1 MGKSSEVLFRRY
13 DLNPIITSSDL
24 PYLANTV
31 FNAGAIKFNEK
42 ILLLLRV
49 EDRRGISHL
58 LVAKSDDGITN
69 WKFDDKPTFIPEPDK
84 HHEEMWGV
92 EDPRIT
98 YMEELK
104 QWAVVYTAYSHMGP
118 LVSLALTRDFVH
130 FEKRGPIMPP
140 EDKDA
145 AIFPVRFNGRWAL
158 IHRPVISAPT
168 ASAHIWISFSPDLKH
183 WGDHKVLIRARE
195 GGWWDSKKVGL
206 NTPPIKTDDGW
217 LVMYHGVRETAS
229 GDVYRLG
236 LALLDL
242 EDPSIVRY
250 RSKEWV
256 LAPQEK
262 YEREGDVENVIFPCG
277 WVCENNDLKLYY
289 GAADTSI
296 ALATARLDHVIE
308 WLKETGERNPSCV

>member
-1 MGKSSEVLFRRY
+1 MGKNSEVLFKRY
-13 DLNPIITSSDL
+13 DRNPIITVNDL

-31 FNAGAIKFNEK
+31 FNAGAVKFDGK
-42 ILLLLRV
+42 VLLLLRV

-58 LVAKSDDGITN
+58 TVAKSENGITN
-69 WKFDDKPTFIPEPDK
+69 WKFDDKPSLVPEPEK
-84 HHEEMWGV
+84 YHEEMWGI

-104 QWAVVYTAYSHMGP
+104 KWAIVYTAYSHMGP
-118 LVSLALTRDFVH
+118 LVSLVLTKDFIN
-130 FEKRGPIMPP
+130 FDKKGPIMPP

-145 AIFPVRFNGRWAL
+145 ALLPVRFNGRWAL

-183 WGDHKVLIRARE
+183 WGDHKVLIRARG

-206 NTPPIKTDDGW
+206 NTPPIKTKDGW
-217 LVMYHGVRETAS
+217 LVVYHGVRETAS

-242 EDPSIVRY
+242 NDPSIVRY
-250 RSKEWV
+250 RSNEWI

-277 WVCENNDLKLYY
+277 WVCDGNDLKLYY

-296 ALATARLDHVIE
+296 ALAMARLDHVLE
-308 WLKETGERNPSCV
+308 WLKETGEKDPVCV

>member
-1 MGKSSEVLFRRY
+1 MKSSELLFRRY
-13 DLNPIITSSDL
+13 NLNPIITVDDL
-24 PYLANTV
+24 PYIANTV
-31 FNAGAIKFNEK
+31 FNAGAIRFKNK
-42 ILLLLRV
+42 VLLLMRV

-58 LVAKSDDGITN
+58 TVAKSEDGITN
-69 WKFDDKPTFIPEPDK
+69 WEIDNKPTFVPEPEK
-84 HHEEMWGV
+84 YHEEMWGV

-98 YMEELK
+98 YIEELEK
-104 QWAVVYTAYSHMGP
+104 YAIVYTSYSRMGP
-118 LVSLALTRDFVH
+118 LVSLALTKDFKT
-130 FEKRGPIMPP
+130 FEKQGPIMPP

-145 AIFPVRFNGRWAL
+145 ALFPVRFNGRWAL

-168 ASAHIWISFSPDLKH
+168 ASAHVWISFSPDLKH

-206 NTPPIKTDDGW
+206 NTPPIKTKDGW
-217 LVMYHGVRETAS
+217 LVIYHGVRETAS

-236 LALLDL
+236 AALLDIN
-242 EDPSIVRY
+242 DPTIVRF
-250 RSKEWV
+250 RSKEWI

-277 WVCENNDLKLYY
+277 LVYDGNDLKLYY

-296 ALATARLDHVIE
+296 ALATARLDYLLE
-308 WLKETGERNPSCV
+308 WLKETGERNPVCA